1 MTLKG
6 QVNGDQQTCEPVQM
20 ARSLKVITRV
30 ILTVT
35 FWSQYLL
42 GVPWWAGHLVMSLK
56 GRNFI
61 REVEEEESY
70 SL

>member
-30 ILTVT
+30 ILTMT

-42 GVPWWAGHLVMSLK
+42 GVP
-56 GRNFI
+56 
-61 REVEEEESY
+61 
-70 SL
+70 